1 MQLLAQGQVDNETV
15 FLEKQYAKN
24 ILDNEF
30 ANYERKVKKINKNLI
45 YLPKFSWL

>member
-15 FLEKQYAKN
+15 FLEKQHAKD

-30 ANYERKVKKINKNLI
+30 ANYERKVK
-45 YLPKFSWL
+45 